1 MIKLVPIGD
10 VKASEYNPRKND
22 EKRLALTEMSL
33 RKLGFLL
40 PIYADTSGEILSGH
54 QRHFVAT
61 RMGFT
66 RVPVQYVNNLNLNE
80 RKTVNILFNRATNDL
95 QKQDTCDKI
104 KSRLY
109 NMDIQGMCEALPD
122 IEPDSEASFPC
133 VYAIRRVDTVSLAKK
148 NHRNFDSHIAAL
160 AKTLERSVGSAMP
173 IVIGQEMNVINGIGR
188 LQTAVEADRKFIQCV
203 QVTQAQEEFSSA
215 MLNLLSMDFSMESSY
230 ADVLRY
236 NSFMRERNTRETD
249 ADGNCALG
257 DGFFKG
263 LFPKNNGRD
272 FFKLE
277 GEVLEAWKGK
287 YGDKIVDFGA
297 GKLNNTRTLRNA
309 GVYVSAFEPY
319 FVTSGDE
326 IHKEKSLEIA
336 NRFLDEVE
344 SGVQYTSV
352 FISSVF
358 NSVPFMADRIKIA
371 HIAAAL
377 CVPGGRVVCWCQSN
391 ESQQFVITK
400 KHSVTNNARLTF
412 DLDYEPNTVL
422 GDISKHPKV
431 QKGHTSGEMQDIF
444 QRSFKSIDRLE
455 MIGKFWYL
463 EATKPKVDLEKL
475 GEALDFEFNLPYPD
489 GTTMGLSERA
499 RQVFEKR
506 LGVTIPR
513 KEETEHGE
521 SGEQS

>member
-66 RVPVQYVNNLNLNE
+66 RVPVQYVNNLDLNE

-272 FFKLE
+272 CSTGLAVEPFFKKHGDNNAYFLCDNSEAMIEVCKDKFSVGIAGGYVELVNGNFYEMQIPGNQSLVLSILSMQFMPTAYRQNMINAIYNSLNPGGAFVFVEKIIADE
-277 GEVLEAWKGK
+277 GTDDLNVDLYYQMKRENG
-287 YGDKIVDFGA
+287 YTDKKIMQ
-297 GKLNNTRTLRNA
+297 KR
-309 GVYVSAFEPY
+309 
-319 FVTSGDE
+319 
-326 IHKEKSLEIA
+326 KSLE
-336 NRFLDEVE
+336 N
-344 SGVQYTSV
+344 
-352 FISSVF
+352 
-358 NSVPFMADRIKIA
+358 
-371 HIAAAL
+371 
-377 CVPGGRVVCWCQSN
+377 
-391 ESQQFVITK
+391 
-400 KHSVTNNARLTF
+400 
-412 DLDYEPNTVL
+412 VL
-422 GDISKHPKV
+422 SPLKAGWNVDMLH
-431 QKGHTSGEMQDIF
+431 
-444 QRSFKSIDRLE
+444 
-455 MIGKFWYL
+455 
-463 EATKPKVDLEKL
+463 EAGFEKVDMFWRCLNFCGWVAIK
-475 GEALDFEFNLPYPD
+475 
-489 GTTMGLSERA
+489 
-499 RQVFEKR
+499 
-506 LGVTIPR
+506 
-513 KEETEHGE
+513 
-521 SGEQS
+521 

>member
-1 MIKLVPIGD
+1 MIKLVPIGE
-10 VKASEYNPRKND
+10 VRASEYNPRKND
-22 EKRLALTEMSL
+22 ERRLALTEMSL
-33 RKLGFLL
+33 KKLGFLL

-54 QRHFVAT
+54 QRHFVAS

-66 RVPVQYVNNLNLNE
+66 RIPVQYVNNLDLNE

-133 VYAIRRVDTVSLAKK
+133 VYAIRRVDTIQLAKK

-160 AKTLERSVGSAMP
+160 AKALERNIGWVMP

-188 LQTAVEADRKFIQCV
+188 LQIAAEGNHKFVQCV

-249 ADGNCALG
+249 VDGNCALG

-263 LFPKNNGRD
+263 IFPKNNGRD
-272 FFKLE
+272 FFRLE
-277 GEVLEAWKGK
+277 GEALTVWKNK

-319 FVTSGDE
+319 FVTTGDE

-336 NRFLDEVE
+336 GRFLDEVE
-344 SGVQYTSV
+344 SGVEYTSV

-371 HIAAAL
+371 QIAAAL
-377 CVPGGRVVCWCQSN
+377 CNPRGRVVCWCQSN

-400 KHSVTNNARLTF
+400 KHSVTNNALLTF

-422 GDISKHPKV
+422 GDIAKHPKV

-489 GTTMGLSERA
+489 GTTMGLSEKA
-499 RQVFEKR
+499 REVFEKR